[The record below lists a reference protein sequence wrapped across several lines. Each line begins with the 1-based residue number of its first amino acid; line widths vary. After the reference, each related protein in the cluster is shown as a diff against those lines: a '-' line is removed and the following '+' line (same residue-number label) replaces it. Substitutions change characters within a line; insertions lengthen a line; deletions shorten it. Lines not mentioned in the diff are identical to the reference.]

1 MNMLVAITA
10 QTAAV
15 SVTALA
21 TAAAAILLGI
31 VAWFVRREIKQNDD
45 AHEALQQDIKTVESD
60 VKKLLTGDVAWV
72 RVLLEHLGKWGPGRI
87 DKAPPCR
94 AVTPPG
100 ARSPVG

>member
-21 TAAAAILLGI
+21 TTAAAAILLGI

-45 AHEALQQDIKTVESD
+45 AHKALQQDIKTVESD
-60 VKKLLTGDVAWV
+60 VKKLLAGDVAWV
-72 RVLLEHLGKWGPGRI
+72 RVLLEHLGK
-87 DKAPPCR
+87 
-94 AVTPPG
+94 
-100 ARSPVG
+100 